1 MKKIYLLLIVQ
12 ALFAV
17 SCKKDSPPQTQ
28 LVQIYPLTNGI
39 LNLSVNGQL
48 MDTQIDT
55 VANTITAVI
64 PDISDIHHLIIN
76 FSLASQVNAAINNT
90 NTNSG
95 STIDVSN
102 PIYLT
107 VTSADKKRSSQ
118 FQLIIKKELDY
129 FGLTGNIITEKSLIK
144 NYGFY
149 FDQFDGSASAGVN
162 CGPAV
167 STMAI
172 KWADSAFTKTPV
184 DARNLYKPAGGWWT
198 TQNVDDYLHFYGLNY
213 KIDTLSNLESFVK
226 TNIDKNNVI
235 ILCLD
240 MYYVTYNS
248 VSYQHVNKFYATS
261 GPNWGHF
268 LLVKGYKQTAGTFYL
283 EIYDPYSSAVH
294 YPTINTKVFEGQ
306 DRYYSSADI
315 KKATDTWWPYGI
327 IIAPKGQKVTASTSL
342 KLNSIRHSIPLA
354 VGR

>member
-198 TQNVDDYLHFYGLNY
+198 TQNVDDYLHF
-213 KIDTLSNLESFVK
+213 
-226 TNIDKNNVI
+226 
-235 ILCLD
+235 
-240 MYYVTYNS
+240 M
-248 VSYQHVNKFYATS
+248 A
-261 GPNWGHF
+261 
-268 LLVKGYKQTAGTFYL
+268 
-283 EIYDPYSSAVH
+283 
-294 YPTINTKVFEGQ
+294 
-306 DRYYSSADI
+306 
-315 KKATDTWWPYGI
+315 
-327 IIAPKGQKVTASTSL
+327 
-342 KLNSIRHSIPLA
+342 
-354 VGR
+354 